1 MPSTADD
8 LNTFWTVR
16 PVPTMRKAKLKPSA
30 SVDKTAPVERG
41 IFDDS
46 SDEDVGPATDPSQP
60 KMHTP
65 GVISVA
71 AHRKAFQAAWLAM
84 LPHLREERELKRV
97 LVVLHRLV
105 LPHLPEPAVLM
116 DFLADCCDH
125 GGTIALLAL
134 NGLFTL
140 ITKFNLC
147 ASDPGSELTSQRL
160 PRLLPPS
167 LRIARPPG
175 AACPLP
181 PTLLPHARRLP
192 VVIVRAHSGR
202 SR

>member
-1 MPSTADD
+1 MLAILEALEGMPTVADD
-8 LNTFWTVR
+8 LNTFWTAK
-16 PVPTMRKAKLKPSA
+16 PAPTLRKAKVKPTA
-30 SVDKTAPVERG
+30 ATDKPAPVERG

-46 SDEDVGPATDPSQP
+46 SDDDAAAPVADGRS

-65 GVISVA
+65 GVVSVA
-71 AHRKAFQAAWLAM
+71 AHRKAFQAAWLAT

-147 ASDPGSELTSQRL
+147 ARQSWTS
-160 PRLLPPS
+160 
-167 LRIARPPG
+167 
-175 AACPLP
+175 
-181 PTLLPHARRLP
+181 
-192 VVIVRAHSGR
+192 
-202 SR
+202 